1 MRYHAQGLRIHQ
13 IDGLPGSEGK
23 DAVEGFVKVVLV
35 GFQIYMPDM
44 GRAQAI
50 FQAQQGVAGQYRLAV
65 PDIDSRHAGS
75 AAVMV
80 WVGCWWPPSP
90 ALMTGMRE

>member
-1 MRYHAQGLRIHQ
+1 MFLPANEVACKSSGLTALRYHAQGLRIHQ

-65 PDIDSRHAGS
+65 PDIDSRHAE
-75 AAVMV
+75 AAVE
-80 WVGCWWPPSP
+80 G
-90 ALMTGMRE
+90 R